1 MKNQDIKYIIDID
14 NTICTQ
20 TTGDYEI
27 AIPYFSRIA
36 KINKLYDEGNT
47 IIYYTA
53 RGMSRNNGNI
63 AKCYE
68 QFYVLTRQ
76 QLIKWGCKF
85 HELRLGKQL
94 YHYWI
99 DDKAINS
106 EVFFNEEI

>member
-1 MKNQDIKYIIDID
+1 MKNQDTKNIFIVDID

-20 TTGDYEI
+20 TTGNYEEAEPHI
-27 AIPYFSRIA
+27 SRIA
-36 KINKLYDEGNT
+36 KINKLYDDGNT

-53 RGMSRNNGNI
+53 RGMFRNNGDKI
-63 AKCYE
+63 KCYE
-68 QFYVLTRQ
+68 QFYNLTFQ
-76 QLIKWGCKF
+76 QLIKWECKF

-106 EVFFNEEI
+106 EVFFNE